1 MKKSVFVALIAIFV
15 VGLAGVAL
23 AGTPVAVTNG
33 EFKAS
38 YMVWPKVINTAT
50 EDTVITIFNDSS
62 TSAFLHCYWM
72 DEFQVPFDFE
82 FEITRY
88 QTVWFK
94 ASDGGGMTENKVVE
108 VQPFHGEYGELKCW
122 AVGDDDLPVTRN
134 SFIGTGTIFDFV
146 DGTAIGYNA
155 YGFRRAGAAGTAP
168 VLTLNGTEYD
178 SCPAYLLGTFM
189 LDGASFSDN
198 GYTVEAGTAELTL
211 VPCDQDVRQDL
222 LPVYT
227 KVNFT
232 VWDED
237 EIGATGA
244 YLCFK
249 CWVETTLTDPPDVSG
264 TIKFKYKGFQ
274 NFTQAAIGGTFATV
288 KITPVAGGVAACGFS
303 AVSPARPVIGLLFGS
318 TVVNGLY
325 ATSGSLLQ
333 SPGAPWAGTAPV
345 VLYDQLTESLSSRR

>member
-23 AGTPVAVTNG
+23 AGAPVAITNG
-33 EFKAS
+33 ELKAS

-62 TSAFLHCYWM
+62 GPAFLHCYWM
-72 DEFQVPFDFE
+72 DEDQVPFDFE

-122 AVGDDDLPVTRN
+122 VVGDDDLPVSRN
-134 SFIGTGTIFDFV
+134 AFIGTGTIFNFV

-155 YGFRRAGAAGTAP
+155 YGFRRAGAAGNAP

-189 LDGASFSDN
+189 LDGASFDDDS
-198 GYTVEAGTAELTL
+198 YTVEAGTTELTL

-222 LPVYT
+222 LPIYT

-249 CWVETTLTDPPDVSG
+249 CWVETTLTDPPIRSG
-264 TIKFKYKGFQ
+264 LTTWKYKGFQ
-274 NFTQAAIGGTFATV
+274 NFTKAAIGGTFATV
-288 KITPVAGGVAACGFS
+288 KITPVSGSVAACGFPS
-303 AVSPARPVIGLLFGS
+303 VSPARPVIGLLFGS

-333 SPGAPWAGTAPV
+333 SSASPWAGTAPV
-345 VLYDQLTESLSSRR
+345 VLYDQLTEPLSSKR